1 VSRIADRGAIMAA
14 YVGIGMAVTIVG
26 SFMLIIPIEFM
37 IWLLA
42 LPSGLLIGYYAN
54 ARSDRR
60 AGPWPRLISNGLVA
74 AVATGLTMAVLI
86 LLFKALFFFADGG
99 YPDFNRVDKNGT
111 VIPPTCQTGADC
123 VYSRYVAA
131 GRGAELAAVGAVD
144 AATFTG
150 FYWSEQFR
158 TAATVFV
165 LTTLGGVGGAVLYG
179 VAGPKA
185 RASQSETLTPTA

>member
-1 VSRIADRGAIMAA
+1 VSRFADRGAITAA

-26 SFMLIIPIEFM
+26 SFMLIIPIEFV

-54 ARSDRR
+54 ARSNRGS
-60 AGPWPRLISNGLVA
+60 GPWSRLISNGLVA

-99 YPDFNRVDKNGT
+99 YPDFNRVDRAGIA
-111 VIPPTCQTGADC
+111 IPPFCQTGADC

-131 GRGAELAAVGAVD
+131 ARGPDLAAAGAVD
-144 AATFTG
+144 ASTFTG

-158 TAATVFV
+158 TAATVLL
-165 LTTLGGVGGAVLYG
+165 LTVVGGVGGAVLYG

-185 RASQSETLTPTA
+185 TARQPETVAPIA